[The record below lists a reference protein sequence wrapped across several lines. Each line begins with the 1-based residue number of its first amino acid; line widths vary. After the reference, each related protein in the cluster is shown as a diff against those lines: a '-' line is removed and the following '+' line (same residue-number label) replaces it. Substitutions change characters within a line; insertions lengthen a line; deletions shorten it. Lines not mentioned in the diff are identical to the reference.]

1 MRAAV
6 GDSMQPA
13 RYVGSEAQVLGL
25 EAEIILLMAKQIDY
39 KIGFLLMEF
48 SCFIASVESCKADMC
63 AGSSLTSEKIWNG
76 HRYILLYCVF
86 NFGGKIM
93 RKLIKRIVGG
103 KIPKKIIPMVTMA
116 DEDSPINRPI
126 AA

>member
-6 GDSMQPA
+6 GNSMQPA

-63 AGSSLTSEKIWNG
+63 GVSSLTS
-76 HRYILLYCVF
+76 
-86 NFGGKIM
+86 
-93 RKLIKRIVGG
+93 
-103 KIPKKIIPMVTMA
+103 
-116 DEDSPINRPI
+116 
-126 AA
+126 